1 MPFCPQLCAG
11 DGHNYAHVVCPT
23 CFCACRSGPAA
34 YSSQQVV
41 KPGTTM
47 GVLYERGQTSAYE
60 SLYLALVPVAL
71 VVA

>member
-1 MPFCPQLCAG
+1 MALFTHRPSI
-11 DGHNYAHVVCPT
+11 DDTVVCSR
-23 CFCACRSGPAA
+23 RSGPAA

-41 KPGTTM
+41 KPHTTM

-71 VVA
+71 VAP